1 MRKLVL
7 IAMVVA
13 VAGCAVAP
21 APQPRT
27 AVYNP
32 SEYAPYGRK
41 GNGRILG
48 QAFLK
53 TVGGDVKYGAGCDVV
68 LHPVT
73 SLTTEWFEKHIV
85 QRIPLQ
91 AGDPRGDQ
99 YAVRTIA
106 NGEGRFGFEHL
117 PAGQYY
123 LTCVIKWGVPSDI
136 GVLPAGGVAYAKVT
150 VPENGTVAAIVTR

>member
-1 MRKLVL
+1 MKKLVL
-7 IAMVVA
+7 IAIVLA

-27 AVYNP
+27 AVYNAA
-32 SEYAPYGRK
+32 EYAPYGRK

-48 QAFLK
+48 QAFLR
-53 TVGGDVKYGAGCDVV
+53 TVGGDVKYGAGYDVV

-73 SLTTEWFEKHIV
+73 SFTTEWFEKTI
-85 QRIPLQ
+85 QQGIRLQ
-91 AGDPRGDQ
+91 EADSRGDQ

-123 LTCVIKWGVPSDI
+123 LTCAIHWGVPGNI
-136 GVLPAGGVAYAKVT
+136 GVLPAGGIAYAKVT